1 MMYLMIAGVCG
12 IAIWFAF
19 RMAEQKGRE
28 KERLEIL
35 EDETEKLKEYRAK
48 AHKIKENEK
57 RDLENVSTLDGARDF
72 WVQRNRKK

>member
-48 AHKIKENEK
+48 AHKIKEDEK

>member
-28 KERLEIL
+28 KERLATLQNEA
-35 EDETEKLKEYRAK
+35 EKLKEYRSEAK
-48 AHKIKENEK
+48 KMEIGLSLLTATRWALLH
-57 RDLENVSTLDGARDF
+57 LV
-72 WVQRNRKK
+72 